1 MSNANITEAKVDIE
15 TIITNTLGSFD
26 NDATYELQ
34 NVGLTSIN
42 YDTIIGDSTET
53 TQRNVQ
59 IPFSVARYKHK
70 ENTTVKAYSI
80 ASELAILKME

>member
-1 MSNANITEAKVDIE
+1 MSNANITSAKVDIE
-15 TIITNTLGSFD
+15 SIIANTLGSFD
-26 NDATYELQ
+26 DEATYELQ

-42 YDTIIGDSTET
+42 YDTIIGDSAET
-53 TQRNVQ
+53 VQRNVQ
-59 IPFSVARYKHK
+59 IPFSVVRYKHK

>member
-1 MSNANITEAKVDIE
+1 MSNAKITSEKINIE

-26 NDATYELQ
+26 NEATYELQ
-34 NVGLTSIN
+34 NVGLSIVN
-42 YDTIIGDSTET
+42 YDTTLNDSSET
-53 TQRNVQ
+53 TQTNSQV
-59 IPFSVARYKHK
+59 PFSTVRYKHK